1 MLGGVTE
8 RASPPSI
15 EEPRGDRS
23 TTLALASGSERAAN
37 RMDAGWVG
45 AAIGLIAGGLALG
58 VAHLVAS
65 IVNPQASPVITVG
78 QAMIDTAPEWL
89 KTWAIRTF
97 GQNDKAVLVGG
108 ICLALAVV
116 ALVLGVLSIRRPRVG
131 IIGLAVF
138 AAIGVFAALTRP
150 HGAPLDTVPVFAGFL
165 VGSSAFLLLRRAGW
179 APVRHGN
186 DPRAFDRRR
195 FLIAGAVG
203 AVVAALARGARATLS
218 AAGSSPTHRGRTSPS
233 RSR

>member
-1 MLGGVTE
+1 
-8 RASPPSI
+8 
-15 EEPRGDRS
+15 
-23 TTLALASGSERAAN
+23 
-37 RMDAGWVG
+37 MDAGWVG

-203 AVVAALARGARATLS
+203 AVVAALARGARATFS